1 LTKNDI
7 HQETVKNNQ
16 TDQQVT
22 LLVDLF
28 SLYDTIVS
36 IVEHKEKQMTQ
47 STDPEFED
55 SLEATEFM
63 EKLQEMLDDQRL
75 KKWAKIT
82 DSNFGTQTADSLWH
96 A

>member
-1 LTKNDI
+1 
-7 HQETVKNNQ
+7 
-16 TDQQVT
+16 
-22 LLVDLF
+22 
-28 SLYDTIVS
+28 
-36 IVEHKEKQMTQ
+36 MTQ